1 MNKNFNGPDLK
12 QARIRTKNDTQIL
25 KDQFEIPSHMQ
36 NIGEGKTYFI
46 RTYGCQANERDSE
59 TLRGILEAMGYVQSD
74 VMETSQIV
82 ILNTCAIRENA
93 EQKVFGK
100 IGNLKS
106 IKANREDMII
116 CICGCMAQEESV
128 VEKIMTKHP
137 QVDLVFGTHNIHR
150 LPQLLDKAM
159 NSKKIVVEVWSKEGD
174 VVEEVPVARNNQFKA
189 WVNIM
194 YGCDKFCTYCIVPY
208 TRGKERSRQMADIIA
223 EVKDLKAQGYL
234 DITLLGQNVNS
245 YGKDLN
251 EGINFATLLEEV
263 AKTGIERIRFTTS
276 HPWDFSDDMFDVI
289 AKYDNLMP
297 FIHLPVQSGD
307 NEVLKLMGRRYTIE
321 QYKVLF
327 DKIKATIPNCAVSRD
342 IIVGFPNETDE
353 QYQHTLDI
361 VNYCQYDNAYTFIYS
376 PRIGT
381 PAARMEDNIPM
392 DVKEQRLYK
401 LNELVTKYAWENNQK
416 YIGRIEKVLVEGP
429 SKKNE
434 NILTGYTESQK
445 LVNFEGDFNCIGKIV
460 KVKITEAGTWAL
472 KGKIVLE

>member
-1 MNKNFNGPDLK
+1 MKQNFNGPDLK
-12 QARIRTKNDTQIL
+12 KARIRTKNDTQIL

-74 VMETSQIV
+74 IMETSHIV

-106 IKANREDMII
+106 IKATREDMIL

-128 VEKIMTKHP
+128 VEKIMSKHP

-159 NSKKIVVEVWSKEGD
+159 NSKKTVVEVWSKEGD
-174 VVEEVPVARNNQFKA
+174 VVEEVPVARNNKFKA

-208 TRGKERSRQMADIIA
+208 TRGKERSRQMEDIIA
-223 EVKDLKAQGYL
+223 EVECLKADGYL

-276 HPWDFSDDMFDVI
+276 HPWDFSDDMFNVI

-307 NEVLKLMGRRYTIE
+307 NDVLKLMGRRYSIE
-321 QYKVLF
+321 QYKALF
-327 DKIKATIPNCAVSRD
+327 DKIKATIPNCAVSTD

-381 PAARMEDNIPM
+381 PAAKMEDNIPM
-392 DVKEQRLYK
+392 EVKEQRLYK
-401 LNELVTKYAWENNQK
+401 LNELVTKYAWENNQA
-416 YIGRIEKVLVEGP
+416 YIGRVEKVLVEGP
-429 SKKNE
+429 SKKNDK
-434 NILTGYTESQK
+434 ILTGYTESQK

-460 KVKITEAGTWAL
+460 KVEITEAGTWAL
-472 KGKIVLE
+472 KGKIVLD

>member
-12 QARIRTKNDTQIL
+12 QARLRGKTDTLIL
-25 KDQFEIPSHMQ
+25 KDQFEIPSHMK
-36 NIGEGKTYFI
+36 NVGEGKTYFI

-74 VMETSQIV
+74 IMETSHV
-82 ILNTCAIRENA
+82 VVLNTCAIRENA

-106 IKANREDMII
+106 IKAKREDMIL

-128 VEKIMTKHP
+128 IEKIMAKHP

-150 LPQLLDKAM
+150 LPQLLETAM
-159 NSKKIVVEVWSKEGD
+159 NAKKTVVEVWSKEGD
-174 VVEEVPVARNNQFKA
+174 VVEEVPVARNHQYKA

-208 TRGKERSRQMADIIA
+208 TRGKERSRKMEDILT
-223 EVKDLKAQGYL
+223 EVRDLKAKGYL

-251 EGINFATLLEEV
+251 EGIDFATLLEEV
-263 AKTGIERIRFTTS
+263 AKTGIERVRFTTS
-276 HPWDFSDDMFDVI
+276 HPWDFNDRMI
-289 AKYDNLMP
+289 EMIGKYDNLMP

-307 NEVLKLMGRRYTIE
+307 NDVLKLMGRRYSIE
-321 QYKVLF
+321 QYKALF
-327 DKIKATIPNCAVSRD
+327 DKIKATIPNCAVSTD

-353 QYQHTLDI
+353 QFRHTLDI
-361 VNYCQYDNAYTFIYS
+361 VNYCKYDNAYTFIYS

-381 PAARMEDNIPM
+381 PAAKMEDNIPM
-392 DVKEQRLYK
+392 DVKEKRLYE

-416 YIGRIEKVLVEGP
+416 YLHQKVKVLVEGP
-429 SKKNE
+429 SKKNDK
-434 NILTGYTESQK
+434 ILTGYTESQK
-445 LVNFEGDFNCIGKIV
+445 LVNFEGDFNAVGRIV
-460 KVKITEAGTWAL
+460 TVEITEAGTWAL
-472 KGKIVLE
+472 KGKVVIE